1 MILALPRESWPARQ
15 WAGMPPNLRGACWML
30 LSCLGFSVMASFV
43 KMAGHRVSPFEVTF
57 FRCFFG
63 LLALAPVIAWQGF
76 GGLRTRHLG
85 MHAWR
90 GILGAIG
97 MGCAYFGLSR
107 MPMAT
112 YNALSFSKPLF
123 AVLLAI
129 IILHETVRWRRW
141 AATGLGFVGV
151 LIMMRP
157 GTAAFDPNGLFAL
170 GDALT
175 IAILITVLKR
185 LPPYEKPLAMLFY
198 FGIIASPL
206 ALLPA
211 LIDWQW
217 PDATTWALLA
227 AIGCSGALSQYW
239 WIMAFRTGEASAI
252 APFDYSR
259 LLFTGIIGL
268 LFFSEVPDV
277 WTIAGAA
284 LIVASTV
291 YIARREA
298 QLDRAKAPVAA
309 QAE

>member
-1 MILALPRESWPARQ
+1 MTPPSRAHWPMRH

-43 KMAGHRVSPFEVTF
+43 KLAGREVSAFEITF

-63 LLALAPVIAWQGF
+63 LLALMPLIAWHGI
-76 GGLRTRHLG
+76 GALRTRHLG

-107 MPMAT
+107 MPMAS

-123 AVLLAI
+123 AVLLAVI
-129 IILHETVRWRRW
+129 VLHETVRWRRW
-141 AATGLGFVGV
+141 AATGIGFVGV
-151 LIMMRP
+151 LVMMRP

-170 GDALT
+170 GDALS

-185 LPPYEKPLAMLFY
+185 LPAYERPIAMLFY

-206 ALLPA
+206 ALIPA
-211 LIDWQW
+211 LVDWRW
-217 PDATTWALLA
+217 PDPGTWGLLV
-227 AIGCSGALSQYW
+227 AIGCSGALSQYC
-239 WIMAFRTGEASAI
+239 WIVAFRTAEASAV

-259 LLFTGIIGL
+259 LLFTGIVGL
-268 LFFSEVPDV
+268 IFFAEVPDV

-284 LIVASTV
+284 LIVASTI

-298 QLDRAKAPVAA
+298 QIDRAAASVAA

>member
-1 MILALPRESWPARQ
+1 MTVARDGWHKQQ
-15 WAGMPPNLRGACWML
+15 WAGMTPNLKGAAWML

-43 KMAGHRVSPFEVTF
+43 KLAGREVTAFEITF

-63 LLALAPVIAWQGF
+63 LLALLPVIAWHGL
-76 GGLRTRHLG
+76 GSLRTRHLG

-123 AVLLAI
+123 AVLLAVV
-129 IILHETVRWRRW
+129 ILHEAVRWRRW
-141 AATGLGFVGV
+141 AAIFIGFLGV

-157 GTAAFDPNGLFAL
+157 GTEAFDPNAFFAL

-175 IAILITVLKR
+175 IAVLITVLKR
-185 LPPYEKPLAMLFY
+185 LPDYEQPIAMLFY

-206 ALLPA
+206 ALMFAIP
-211 LIDWQW
+211 DWRW
-217 PDATTWALLA
+217 PDAGTWALLA
-227 AIGCSGALSQYW
+227 AIGCSGALSQYC
-239 WIMAFRTGEASAI
+239 WIKAFRAGEASAV

-268 LFFSEVPDV
+268 IFFAEVPDV

-284 LIVASTV
+284 LIVASTI

-298 QLDRAKAPVAA
+298 QLDRAGYEPSARD
-309 QAE
+309 